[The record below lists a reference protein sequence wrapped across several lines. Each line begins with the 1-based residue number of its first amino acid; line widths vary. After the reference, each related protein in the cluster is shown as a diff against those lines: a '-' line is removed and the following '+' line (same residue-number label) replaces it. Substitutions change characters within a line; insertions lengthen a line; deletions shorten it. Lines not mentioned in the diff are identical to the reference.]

1 MLLAGGVAV
10 VVALAVWRTVH
21 IRQLTALSM
30 ARRRLGPDGVVIGGN
45 GFALERPNAPAILL
59 LHGAGDTPQTLR
71 YLASDLHARGF
82 HVEVPLLPG
91 HGRSVADFARVTADA
106 LLDASRQHY
115 RELTSTHPW
124 VGVIGLSMGGALA
137 VSLAAESPEMPALV
151 LIAPY
156 LAMPPKI
163 ERAAELSWLWGWVS
177 PVLASTEGL
186 SILNPDEAKQNLAYG
201 IFTVGALRALRT
213 IVRRAF
219 SLLPNVAAP
228 TLIVQSRTDNRI
240 DPSVAERALARLGA
254 HEKRLEWI
262 TGAAHVITVDYG
274 YERVVTLAGDWM
286 TRHAP
291 THSHVAQMKTAGESP
306 TV

>member
-1 MLLAGGVAV
+1 VVVAGAVAV
-10 VVALAVWRTVH
+10 VVAIAVWRTVH
-21 IRQLTALSM
+21 IRRVTASSM
-30 ARRRLGPDGVVIGGN
+30 RRRQLGPDGVIIGGN
-45 GFALERPNAPAILL
+45 GFVLERATAPAILL

-71 YLASDLHARGF
+71 YLANDLHARGF
-82 HVEVPLLPG
+82 HVAVPLLPG

-106 LLDASRQHY
+106 LLDASREHY
-115 RELTSTHPW
+115 RGLVSTHTW

-137 VSLAAESPEMPALV
+137 VTLAAESPEMPALV

-163 ERAAELSWLWGWVS
+163 ERAAESSWAWGWFS
-177 PVLASTEGL
+177 PVLASAEGL
-186 SILNPDEAKQNLAYG
+186 SILNPDEARQNLAYG
-201 IFTVGALRALRT
+201 IFTVGALRALHA

-219 SLLPNVAAP
+219 ASLPTVAAP

-240 DPSVAERALARLGA
+240 DPSVAEGALAKLGA

-274 YERVVTLAGDWM
+274 YERVIALAGDWM
-286 TRHAP
+286 TQHAP
-291 THSHVAQMKTAGESP
+291 AQFHTAQ
-306 TV
+306 